1 MAEPSTGALAVT
13 GVVGS
18 VTLGTAFPEIDLAA
32 LVGAFGGAFLF
43 VIAAD
48 SMPAWRR
55 VGYLFAGWI
64 GGYFGAAE
72 LLGLTWTKTA
82 GFSGFVC
89 GAICVAVATGFLE
102 WMRTGDMPRWLQWC
116 FRRFTGK
123 GET

>member
-64 GGYFGAAE
+64 GGYFGAVR
-72 LLGLTWTKTA
+72 GWN
-82 GFSGFVC
+82 
-89 GAICVAVATGFLE
+89 
-102 WMRTGDMPRWLQWC
+102 
-116 FRRFTGK
+116 RRVRIT
-123 GET
+123 TLVPHHNSDHRD